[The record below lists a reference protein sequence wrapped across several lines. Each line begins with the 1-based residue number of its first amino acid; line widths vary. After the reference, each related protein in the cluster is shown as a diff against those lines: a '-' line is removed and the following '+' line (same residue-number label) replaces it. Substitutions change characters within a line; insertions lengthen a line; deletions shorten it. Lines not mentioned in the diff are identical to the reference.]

1 MKTLLLVSGKVRRG
15 GGPPK
20 PPNPPTECKGWT
32 VLNGRMVLVRFGKL
46 GVPAGVV
53 DIPVVV
59 VVDITGVVELGGSIP
74 PRMLSSSSDMLVL
87 STSDLTVGS

>member
-32 VLNGRMVLVRFGKL
+32 VLDGRMVSVRFGKL

-53 DIPVVV
+53 DIPVV

>member
-1 MKTLLLVSGKVRRG
+1 MKALLLVSGKG

-20 PPNPPTECKGWT
+20 PPNPPSECKGWR
-32 VLNGRMVLVRFGKL
+32 VLNGRMVFVRFGKV

-59 VVDITGVVELGGSIP
+59 VDIPGVVELGGSIP
-74 PRMLSSSSDMLVL
+74 PKMLSSSWDMLVL

>member
-1 MKTLLLVSGKVRRG
+1 MKTLLLVSGKVCRG

-32 VLNGRMVLVRFGKL
+32 VLNGRMVSVTFGKL

-53 DIPVVV
+53 DIPVV